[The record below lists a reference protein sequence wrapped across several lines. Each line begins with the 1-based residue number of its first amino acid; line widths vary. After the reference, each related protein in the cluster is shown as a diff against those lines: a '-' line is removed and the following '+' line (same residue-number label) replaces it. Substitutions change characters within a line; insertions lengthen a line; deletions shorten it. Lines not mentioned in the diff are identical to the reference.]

1 MRRRCMVLS
10 SALVAALP
18 SMAPAVA
25 APEQAYTLIKSGD
38 FWGMC
43 HDRELDIR
51 QERDCTNYLLGQI
64 DAAVTLAARQ
74 GPKLCMDF
82 GARIP
87 TLIDQV
93 LDHVPADMPDD
104 QEITPA
110 IQAAILKALAC

>member
-1 MRRRCMVLS
+1 MVLS
-10 SALVAALP
+10 SALLVALP
-18 SMAPAVA
+18 GMAPAIA
-25 APEQAYTLIKSGD
+25 APRQAYTLIKSGE

-43 HDRELDIR
+43 RDRELDTR
-51 QERDCTNYLLGQI
+51 KEHACTNYLLGQI

-82 GARIP
+82 GDRIP